1 MKIAVTGSIAFD
13 YLMSFPGYFR
23 DHILPDKLDSIS
35 LSFLVDSM
43 IRQRGG
49 VGPNIAYTL
58 ALLGAHPVLIATA
71 GEDFEEYRTW
81 LESNGVDTCGVT
93 VIKGEYTAS
102 FFANTD
108 RANAQIASFYTGAMA
123 HAREISIVK
132 AAGEKPD
139 LVIISP
145 NDPGAMAQY
154 VEECK
159 RENIP
164 YAYDPSQQIVRID
177 GGQLKAGVEGALALF
192 VNEYEFEL
200 LQKATGL
207 SADEIFGKVDVTVI
221 TCGEHGSQIHQHG
234 KMIEIPVVPPK
245 QIADPTGVGDAYRG
259 GFLTGYNRGLSIEL
273 CGKMGALA
281 ATYCLEQRGTQ
292 NHHFTKLEFIQRF
305 RENNDDQ
312 GELDK
317 LTESLED

>member
-1 MKIAVTGSIAFD
+1 MNIIVTGSIAYD
-13 YLMSFPGYFR
+13 YLMSFPGYFK
-23 DHILPDKLDSIS
+23 DHILADKLDSIS

-49 VGPNIAYTL
+49 TGPNIAYTL
-58 ALLGAHPVLIATA
+58 ALLGSHPCLVATA
-71 GEDFEEYRTW
+71 GEDFEEYRLW
-81 LESNGVDTCGVT
+81 LDQNGVDTKGVK
-93 VIKGEYTAS
+93 VIPGEYTAS

-108 RANAQIASFYTGAMA
+108 KANAQIASFYTGAMA
-123 HAREISIVK
+123 HAGEISIMT
-132 AAGEKPD
+132 ATRNRPD

-159 RENIP
+159 ANSIP
-164 YAYDPSQQIVRID
+164 YAYDPSQQVVRID
-177 GGQLKAGVEGALALF
+177 GDQLSAGVDGALALF

-200 LQKATGL
+200 LQKRTGL
-207 SADEIFGKVDVTVI
+207 TADQIIDKVGFTVI
-221 TCGEHGSQIHQHG
+221 TCGECGSQIYKEG
-234 KMIEIPVVPPK
+234 LIVKIPVVPPM

-259 GFLTGYNRGLSIEL
+259 GFFTGYDHNLSIEL

-292 NHHFTKLEFIQRF
+292 NHRFTVSEFIQRF
-305 RENNDDQ
+305 REHFDDQ

-317 LTESLED
+317 LL